1 MRLNTNFL
9 FNSWTKG
16 VVVLFFLLLWGYF
29 VYQDRQNSFEL
40 LHQDLEKLV
49 INESALVFSNI
60 RAAKQPD
67 KAFSKVVVTDKL
79 KNCLLQASSN
89 NNPGDW
95 DKEMIIHTEG
105 SNVFLRFRFL
115 KKELQYFYRSFV
127 NDELTLLQSS
137 GAQYN
142 SPCNLKDWSVVDEL
156 YELDK

>member
-1 MRLNTNFL
+1 M
-9 FNSWTKG
+9 
-16 VVVLFFLLLWGYF
+16 
-29 VYQDRQNSFEL
+29 

-67 KAFSKVVVTDKL
+67 RAFSKIVITDNL
-79 KNCLLQASSN
+79 KKCLLQASTN
-89 NNPGDW
+89 NNPGNW
-95 DKEMIIHTEG
+95 DKEIIIHTEN

-142 SPCNLKDWSVVDEL
+142 SPCTLKEWAVVDEL
-156 YELDK
+156 YDLEK